1 MGVCMHQSHR
11 HAQWHLC
18 AVLWCTPPLQ
28 TGAGP
33 PQPEVAAVMAWS
45 KQHDFQLSASL
56 HQGAL
61 VANYPFDSCDTQ
73 VCPDGSF
80 ASFGRP
86 ANVGE
91 ILWIVLHYS

>member
-1 MGVCMHQSHR
+1 MALVC
-11 HAQWHLC
+11 C
-18 AVLWCTPPLQ
+18 AVVHPPPLQ
-28 TGAGP
+28 TGAGT

-86 ANVGE
+86 ANVGN
-91 ILWIVLHYS
+91 VL